1 MIVCAALRYPDG
13 TIVIGPRHF
22 DSTMQAQMHRL
33 TVETTYVDYRYGI
46 ASRPEQGFIDQNGD
60 FLDRR
65 NAWIEAE
72 KCEQIRKRVGGDT
85 INGGTLFSENLY

>member
-1 MIVCAALRYPDG
+1 MIVCAANRFGNGRVVLGR
-13 TIVIGPRHF
+13 RHYDAF
-22 DSTMQAQMHRL
+22 MHDQIRAFGL
-33 TVETTYVDYRYGI
+33 VNKDCD
-46 ASRPEQGFIDQNGD
+46 QGFIDHNGD

-65 NAWIEAE
+65 NAWIEAL

>member
-1 MIVCAALRYPDG
+1 MIVCAALRYPG
-13 TIVIGPRHF
+13 GLLVVGPRHF
-22 DSTMQAQMHRL
+22 DKTMQAQLHRL
-33 TVETTYVDYRYGI
+33 RHSDAITSDMQ
-46 ASRPEQGFIDQNGD
+46 PEQGFIDQHGVYIN
-60 FLDRR
+60 RR